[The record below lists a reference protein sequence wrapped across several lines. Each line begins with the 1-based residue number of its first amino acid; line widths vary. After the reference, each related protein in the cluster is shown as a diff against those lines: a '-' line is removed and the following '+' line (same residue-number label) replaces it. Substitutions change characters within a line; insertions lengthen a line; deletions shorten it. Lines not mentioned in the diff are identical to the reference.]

1 MMRCA
6 TEIVKVGGGADRG
19 QRQLKG
25 NPHRTDRF
33 AVELLTF
40 QLGADGHRKRQ
51 KAASDCAQVPLHKNL
66 DRKDA
71 DATSELVGRSTPCG
85 RWNAFVSALEKREGT
100 LACPRCKAPMEEV
113 VWIAPVQS
121 EPGLIAYECPSCRY
135 VTSVLISSKH
145 GQAGSGP
152 L

>member
-6 TEIVKVGGGADRG
+6 TEVKVGGGADRG

-25 NPHRTDRF
+25 NPHLTDRF

-51 KAASDCAQVPLHKNL
+51 KAASDCAQVPWHKNL

-85 RWNAFVSALEKREGT
+85 RWNAFVSALEKREGK
-100 LACPRCKAPMEEV
+100 ACPRCKAPMEEV

-121 EPGLIAYECPSCRY
+121 EPGLIAYEARRAA
-135 VTSVLISSKH
+135 T
-145 GQAGSGP
+145 
-152 L
+152 